1 MRMEVTL
8 ITGRTIHQGIAIESG
23 KDADRYRE
31 AAGIC
36 ELDPEDLDA
45 LDVAEGETV
54 KVTTDAGSIHVTAVK
69 STQAPHKGIAFIPM
83 GPWANFITSPK
94 THSTGMPSFKG
105 VPARVEP
112 AREERVLNAPELM
125 RSLYARELAEKAGR

>member
-1 MRMEVTL
+1 MDVTL

-23 KDADRYRE
+23 KDVDRYRE

-45 LDVAEGETV
+45 LGMTEGETV
-54 KVTTDAGSIHVTAVK
+54 KVTTDAGSIHVTVVK
-69 STQAPHKGIAFIPM
+69 SNQAPHKRIAFIPM

-94 THSTGMPSFKG
+94 THSTGMPSFRG
-105 VPARVEP
+105 IPAKVEP
-112 AREERVLNAPELM
+112 ARGEKVLNAPELM
-125 RSLYARELAEKAGR
+125 RSLYAQELAEKAGG